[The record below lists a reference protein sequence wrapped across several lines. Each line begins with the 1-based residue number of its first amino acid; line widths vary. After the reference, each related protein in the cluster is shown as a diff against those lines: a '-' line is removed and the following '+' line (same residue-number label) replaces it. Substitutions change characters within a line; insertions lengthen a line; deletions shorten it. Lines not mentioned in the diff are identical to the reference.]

1 MPPESSARHLPLSAT
16 RIYGGDCV
24 FLPRVQLR
32 QYLQNNP
39 AWNLILDPPLPASPI
54 SGIPG
59 SLSLGSDLV

>member
-1 MPPESSARHLPLSAT
+1 MPQERSARHLPLSAT
-16 RIYGGDCV
+16 RIYGGDYV

-39 AWNLILDPPLPASPI
+39 AWNLVLDPPLPASPI